1 VEWSGIFPIL
11 FPDTTW
17 GAFKVCEGLC
27 ISLPLLQRRPV
38 YLRSENFIS
47 TRVEVHWSVSEDCAL
62 KCGLADLNTP
72 PLSAKDVLQDW
83 KWNCSG
89 TCKIC
94 ALCVCVGNL
103 LSRNWYIS
111 WNAKILIRHTS
122 ENILHWAFHLWKEHS
137 FANLR
142 SSKHLWNTWKRK
154 LALVPTKTVD
164 MACKCYSEIVHCAIY
179 KCQSHGFGLWQSAFW
194 AVVTCSKMGSAETR
208 APTCSLGDVS
218 TLLSYQPVPLSQH
231 SCCYLFWPYLIVGV
245 HSKDLP
251 ELRIYFSF
259 WSK

>member
-1 VEWSGIFPIL
+1 M
-11 FPDTTW
+11 
-17 GAFKVCEGLC
+17 C

-38 YLRSENFIS
+38 SLRSENFIS
-47 TRVEVHWSVSEDCAL
+47 TGVEVHCLFQKIVYWRVAL
-62 KCGLADLNTP
+62 QTWTP
-72 PLSAKDVLQDW
+72 PLSAKDILQDW

-89 TCKIC
+89 TCKI

-103 LSRNWYIS
+103 LISNWYIP
-111 WNAKILIRHTS
+111 WNVKILIRHTS

-142 SSKHLWNTWKRK
+142 SSKHLWNAWKRK

-164 MACKCYSEIVHCAIY
+164 MACKCYVETVHYAIY

-218 TLLSYQPVPLSQH
+218 TLLSYQTCSALSALLLLSLLTLPH
-231 SCCYLFWPYLIVGV
+231 CRSPSEGLARIKNLFLLLIQVKIGFV
-245 HSKDLP
+245 VIVSW
-251 ELRIYFSF
+251 RVVVR
-259 WSK
+259 

>member
-1 VEWSGIFPIL
+1 MYLSASAAEQTCIFEIRELHKYRELKFIGL
-11 FPDTTW
+11 FQ
-17 GAFKVCEGLC
+17 K
-27 ISLPLLQRRPV
+27 IV
-38 YLRSENFIS
+38 Y
-47 TRVEVHWSVSEDCAL
+47 WSVAL
-62 KCGLADLNTP
+62 QTWTP

-94 ALCVCVGNL
+94 VLCVCVGNL
-103 LSRNWYIS
+103 LSSNWYIP

-122 ENILHWAFHLWKEHS
+122 ENILHWVFHLWKEHS

-142 SSKHLWNTWKRK
+142 SSNAWKRK

-164 MACKCYSEIVHCAIY
+164 MACKCYSETVHCAIY
-179 KCQSHGFGLWQSAFW
+179 KWQSHGFHLWQSAFW

-218 TLLSYQPVPLSQH
+218 TLLSYQPVPLSFDPT
-231 SCCYLFWPYLIVGV
+231 SL
-245 HSKDLP
+245 
-251 ELRIYFSF
+251 
-259 WSK
+259 